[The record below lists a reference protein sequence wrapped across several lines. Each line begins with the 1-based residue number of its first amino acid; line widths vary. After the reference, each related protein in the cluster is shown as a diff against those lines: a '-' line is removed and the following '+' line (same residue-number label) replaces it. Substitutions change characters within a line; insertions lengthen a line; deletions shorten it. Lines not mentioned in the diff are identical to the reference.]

1 MANVDIQVAVIKG
14 YNEEKK
20 LLTESWLEAG
30 ADIRKEI
37 AARIKEIDTVLA
49 KFKTPYSTGEDEG

>member
-20 LLTESWLEAG
+20 LLTESWLG
-30 ADIRKEI
+30 SNADLRKEI
-37 AARIKEIDTVLA
+37 GERIKQIDELLA
-49 KFKTPYSTGEDEG
+49 KFKNPYSGGEDE